1 MTVIY
6 MYNVVRIIQRLWNNV
21 LEAKY
26 CCDYQHLYKKSTLD
40 IAFKLVISIA
50 IHLSEV
56 GYQSVYFRIQQTGIR
71 LLLMRERATCLEV
84 P

>member
-1 MTVIY
+1 MEQCSRSQILL
-6 MYNVVRIIQRLWNNV
+6 RLSTFV
-21 LEAKY
+21 
-26 CCDYQHLYKKSTLD
+26 QKSTLD

-56 GYQSVYFRIQQTGIR
+56 SYQSVYFRIQQTGIG

>member
-1 MTVIY
+1 MTSS
-6 MYNVVRIIQRLWNNV
+6 YNTEIMEQCSRSQILLRLSTFV
-21 LEAKY
+21 
-26 CCDYQHLYKKSTLD
+26 QKSTLD

-56 GYQSVYFRIQQTGIR
+56 SYQSVYFRIQQTGIR